1 MSDHTVPGL
10 LVCRRRRPDA
20 AVRLYCFAHSG
31 GSPGEFVRWGDE
43 LPEAEIWGVQLP
55 GRGSRIDD
63 PAHTRMAGLVEELV
77 EHAAFRGRYAF
88 FGHSLGALAAFETAR
103 ALRERG
109 LPQPERLY
117 LSACVAPDLPRG
129 VPAVHHLGD
138 RELFAAIQGQY
149 GSLPAELAADD
160 ELLAL
165 VMGTHR
171 ADFEIVDSYRYTPGR
186 PLDVPLHVIGGTEDR
201 IPAAALEHWRE
212 HSLGPFDLR
221 LLPGGHFYLRE
232 QREAL
237 LRYLRTSLLDT
248 DRTSPKASA

>member
-1 MSDHTVPGL
+1 MPEHRPAL

-55 GRGSRIDD
+55 GRGSRIDE
-63 PAHTRMAGLVEELV
+63 PGHTRIEQAVAEIV
-77 EHAAFRGRYAF
+77 EHAGFRGRFAF
-88 FGHSLGALAAFETAR
+88 FGHSLGALLAFETAR
-103 ALRERG
+103 VLRDRG

-129 VPAVHHLGD
+129 VPPIHHLGD

-149 GSLPAELAADD
+149 GSLPTEIADD
-160 ELLAL
+160 EELLAL
-165 VMGTHR
+165 IMATHR
-171 ADFEIVDSYRYTPGR
+171 ADFEMVDSHRHTPGA
-186 PLDVPLHVIGGTEDR
+186 PLALPLHVVSGTEDR
-201 IPAAALEHWRE
+201 IPAAALERWRS
-212 HSLGPFDLR
+212 HSEGPFDLR
-221 LLPGGHFYLRE
+221 WLPGGHFYLRE

-237 LRYLRTSLLDT
+237 LRHIRDSLLDP
-248 DRTSPKASA
+248 DPVHV